1 MLYFFYQ
8 AFKNRKGFSLF
19 SFLLSILLG
28 KMFIIIDDSLNK
40 GWGGICREKEGMKMV
55 DYFRI
60 AALLTEEERF
70 FRDKVRKF
78 VDKECMPLIAT
89 HFDSGTFPMELIPR
103 MAEMGLFGLHV
114 EGYGCTPA
122 NHTIYGLIC
131 EELGR
136 CDSGLRAM
144 FSVQN
149 SLVMY
154 PIYAFGSEEQKVR
167 WLPKTARGEVI
178 GCFGLSEPD
187 FGSNPAGMQT
197 RAVRQ
202 GSHYLLNGSKM
213 WITNGSIA
221 HLALIW
227 AKLEDEIR
235 GFLVETGTP
244 GFQTTL
250 IQRKFSY
257 RTSPTSLLILKDCA
271 IPEENILPG
280 AKGLKSV
287 LSCLNYA
294 RYGVACSALGS
305 AIACYEV
312 AETFAREREVFA
324 KPIASYQLVQE
335 KLVEMVLEITKAQ
348 VLTYHLGRLLDQHR
362 TRPGQVSLA
371 KLNTVREAMKIA
383 RMARDI
389 LGARGILPDHHI
401 IRHLCDLEAMSTLEG
416 TESIH
421 TLIIGQDLTGMSAFY

>member
-1 MLYFFYQ
+1 
-8 AFKNRKGFSLF
+8 
-19 SFLLSILLG
+19 
-28 KMFIIIDDSLNK
+28 
-40 GWGGICREKEGMKMV
+40 MV
-55 DYFRI
+55 DYFQI
-60 AALLTEEERF
+60 EPLLNGEEKE

-78 VDKECMPLIAT
+78 VDDECMPLIAT
-89 HFDSGTFPMELIPR
+89 HFDRGSFPMEVIPK
-103 MAEMGLFGLHV
+103 MAEKGLFGIHV
-114 EGYGCTPA
+114 DGYGCTKTS
-122 NHTIYGLIC
+122 HIIYGLIC
-131 EELGR
+131 QELGR

-154 PIYAFGSEEQKVR
+154 PIYTFGSEEQKIR
-167 WLPKTARGEVI
+167 WLPKMARGEVV

-187 FGSNPAGMQT
+187 FGSNPSGMKT
-197 RAVRQ
+197 RAMKQ
-202 GSHYLLNGSKM
+202 GNHYHLNGTKM

-221 HLALIW
+221 HVALVW
-227 AKLEDEIR
+227 AKMDDEIR
-235 GFLVETGTP
+235 GFLVEASTP
-244 GFQTTL
+244 GFQATL

-257 RTSPTSLLILKDCA
+257 RTTPTSLLIFKDCK
-271 IPEENILPG
+271 IPEENLLPG

-312 AETFAREREVFA
+312 AETFARKREVFD

-335 KLVEMVLEITKAQ
+335 KLVRMVLEITKAQ
-348 VLTYHLGRLLDQHR
+348 LLTFHLGRLLDQHKAS
-362 TRPGQVSLA
+362 PSQISMA
-371 KLNTVREAMKIA
+371 KLNNVREAMKIA

-389 LGARGILPDHHI
+389 LGARGILADQDV
-401 IRHLCDLEAMSTLEG
+401 IRHLCDLEAMSALEG

-421 TLIIGQDLTGMSAFY
+421 TLLIGQDLTGISAFH